1 MTYSNIEV
9 FIEDMFYEGFSVTME
24 IFMPNEGL
32 FQARIVDEG
41 QVLLDR
47 QGDKSLDVTAESLNE
62 ALQMLDE
69 LCSVR

>member
-47 QGDKSLDVTAESLNE
+47 QGNKSLDVTAQSLNE
-62 ALQMLDE
+62 ALQMLDK

>member
-47 QGDKSLDVTAESLNE
+47 QGNKSLDVTAQSLNE